1 MRRVTI
7 NNFRCYDSISID
19 FRRGINLLIGD
30 NSVGKTSLLR
40 ACNLVMNAFFCGYS
54 DENTKWKSAE
64 DDDFREIKNDDVAT
78 DELPINIAFELD
90 EIDCPVITLEDG
102 SVKHLSDNE
111 PLLREFG
118 YPTLYI

>member
-7 NNFRCYDSISID
+7 NNFRCYESISID

-78 DELPINIAFELD
+78 DESLSESCQGFPLAILSQGELL
-90 EIDCPVITLEDG
+90 CHHFLQ
-102 SVKHLSDNE
+102 HQ
-111 PLLREFG
+111 R
-118 YPTLYI
+118 